1 MLRLTVIVVSALM
14 VAAVPAAAGGDGSRA
29 GWQISETGYRC
40 SDGTVVKL
48 TYMFDDQRPALAV
61 MGFPGQQV
69 AMRQVRSGSGV
80 RVFAALD
87 EQAGLRWHVKGAV
100 GFVSMLAADHTAT
113 EQVLARDCRETHRR
127 AYLLPR

>member
-1 MLRLTVIVVSALM
+1 MLRLPVIVVSALM
-14 VAAVPAAAGGDGSRA
+14 VLAVPAAAGGDGTGA
-29 GWQISETGYRC
+29 GWQVSETGYRC
-40 SDGTVVKL
+40 PDGTVVKL

-61 MGFPGQQV
+61 MGFRGQQV

-80 RVFAALD
+80 RFAALD

-113 EQVLARDCRETHRR
+113 EQVLVRDCRETQRR
-127 AYLLPR
+127 AYHLPR

>member
-40 SDGTVVKL
+40 SDGTVVNL

-61 MGFPGQQV
+61 MGFRGQQV
-69 AMRQVRSGSGV
+69 AMRQVRSGSGA
-80 RVFAALD
+80 RFAALD

-113 EQVLARDCRETHRR
+113 EQVLARDCRETQRR
-127 AYLLPR
+127 AYHLPR

>member
-1 MLRLTVIVVSALM
+1 MLRLTVIVVSAVL
-14 VAAVPAAAGGDGSRA
+14 VSAVPAVAGGDGSGA

-40 SDGTVVKL
+40 SDGTAVNL

-61 MGFPGQQV
+61 MGFRGQQV

-80 RVFAALD
+80 RFAALD
-87 EQAGLRWHVKGAV
+87 EQAGLRWHVKGTV

-113 EQVLARDCRETHRR
+113 EQVLARDCRETHSR

>member
-1 MLRLTVIVVSALM
+1 MLRLPVIVVSALM
-14 VAAVPAAAGGDGSRA
+14 LSAGPAGAGGDATGA

-40 SDGTVVKL
+40 SDGTVVNL

-61 MGFPGQQV
+61 MGFRGQQV

-80 RVFAALD
+80 RFAALD

-113 EQVLARDCRETHRR
+113 EQVLARDCRETQRR
-127 AYLLPR
+127 AYHLPR